1 MAEIEI
7 DFMNRQ
13 TLWKP
18 FSDMV
23 SFKKQ
28 VRDWIVRRNA
38 NTQKLTGSSKQIQ
51 GSNDRSGC
59 WMQI

>member
-51 GSNDRSGC
+51 
-59 WMQI
+59 